1 MRFISEDNSEN
12 RSVWMSSEE
21 IINPWELVHQFC
33 KIHSLT
39 SCRFFLWQMLSNSVS
54 AEGQHIDASAGE
66 QIYFFENLMPF
77 IEAVFLITRKGV
89 NDIGIEKSKTT
100 PFTKGRTDSP
110 IQEDKIP
117 TSENLAINP
126 DFTRSCFKKRRRYLR
141 NHSIWFRDKVYDPFK
156 IIEIFFDAYSLANFK
171 TYLID
176 VLKAVSDKQFYQKG
190 SPSDVLYLLEK
201 WESIINAAYFLC
213 EIDLG
218 LTISSIDNV
227 FTELLRKNEKS
238 VNESSDMLPLLLNK
252 DEILNPQQVIN
263 AFFSYK
269 SLKEWKQELIE
280 INSFALSKHPAH
292 EWGCNV
298 DTLSVFVYSV
308 KLAEALYLLDYYRKL

>member
-12 RSVWMSSEE
+12 RSIWMSSEE

-77 IEAVFLITRKGV
+77 IEAVFLITRQDV
-89 NDIGIEKSKTT
+89 NDIETEKSEEI
-100 PFTKGRTDSP
+100 PVTKGGTDSP
-110 IQEDKIP
+110 VQEDKIP
-117 TSENLAINP
+117 TPENLPMIP
-126 DFTRSCFKKRRRYLR
+126 DFTKSRFKKKRRYIK

-156 IIEIFFDAYSLANFK
+156 IIEEFFDAYSLANFK

-176 VLKAVSDKQFYQKG
+176 VLQAVSDEQFYQKG

-201 WESIINAAYFLC
+201 WESIINSAYFLC

-218 LTISSIDNV
+218 LTISPTNNF
-227 FTELLRKNEKS
+227 FTELLGKNEKS
-238 VNESSDMLPLLLNK
+238 VKESSDMLPSLLNN
-252 DEILNPQQVIN
+252 DEILNPQQVIT

-269 SLKEWKQELIE
+269 SLKEWKQELLE

-298 DTLSVFVYSV
+298 GTLSVFVYSV